1 MIPTYMIRH
10 ARPSA
15 TWGVDEPD
23 PGLDEVGRAQ
33 ALAAAE
39 QLMSLPPEV
48 RPRRVISSPMRR
60 AIETAEPFARLIGAQ
75 IKIDERVGEIPTP
88 PYVEPDERGAWLR
101 RAFTTT
107 WFEVDER
114 LELDYVAWTSHVADC
129 LIQNAG
135 AAVFSHFVALNA
147 AVAFA
152 LDSDDVMQFHPD
164 HASITVFGVGPGPL
178 DFGLIERGREAQTKV
193 L

>member
-1 MIPTYMIRH
+1 MIRTYMIRH
-10 ARPSA
+10 ARPLA
-15 TWGVDEPD
+15 TWGDADPD

-39 QLMSLPPEV
+39 QLMALPADV
-48 RPRRVISSPMRR
+48 RPKRVLSSPMRR
-60 AIETAEPFARLIGAQ
+60 AIETAEPFARMIGAE
-75 IKIDERVGEIPTP
+75 IKIDDRVGEIPTP
-88 PYVEPDERGAWLR
+88 PYLEPDERGPWLR
-101 RAFTTT
+101 RAFATT

-114 LELDYVAWTSHVADC
+114 RQWDYVAWAGYTADC

-147 AVAFA
+147 AVGCA
-152 LDSDDVMQFHPD
+152 LNSDDVMQFHPD

-178 DFGLIERGREAQTKV
+178 DFKLIERGREAETRV